1 MPIALTHDKTRA
13 EAEQL
18 MRQTQFLMSA
28 GGLITAEEMTGSA
41 GRRIEKAI
49 QEMIDEMERDGQI
62 TD

>member
-1 MPIALTHDKTRA
+1 MTRA

-18 MRQTQFLMSA
+18 MRQTQFLMST

-41 GRRIEKAI
+41 GQKIEKAI
-49 QEMIDEMERDGQI
+49 QEMIDEMERDGEI